1 MDVIN
6 NTIVALSTPVGYG
19 ALAVIRLSGPESL
32 RIINRLIDTKN
43 PLIPNR
49 VKYFNLYENQTHID
63 DVLITYFKSPHS
75 YTGEDII
82 EISCHGSPYIVE
94 TIIQLCLNEGA
105 HLAEPGEFTKRAFLN
120 DKMDLSQAEGVN
132 ALIHA
137 KTKSAHDTAKKLL
150 EGQVGNTIK
159 ELQKELIDTI
169 TLLELEL
176 DFSDQEI
183 DFTPREKIIYK
194 IQTLHLSISQLIDTY
209 YYGKMISDGIKTV
222 LIGSPNSGKSSL
234 MNAFLQEERVIVSD
248 IPGTTRDSIEESFR
262 RGGYQFRITDT
273 AGLRKTTDKIENLGI
288 DRSLKI
294 IKEADIKLI
303 ILDPTQETVD
313 LTLMEQFK
321 SESTIFVINKI
332 DIASQHSI
340 DRLKKAYADFPIMEI
355 SAKQYINIHQL
366 ADKMVNIIK
375 NQEPRDSDIFI
386 TIQRHLESLQNA
398 SQELSNTLQGIA
410 DGNTSE
416 LIVTDLRFALNYL
429 DQILGKTSDDDILN
443 HIFKNFCIGK

>member
-137 KTKSAHDTAKKLL
+137 KTKSSHDTAKKLL

-398 SQELSNTLQGIA
+398 SQELSNTLQGIV